1 MTTGASVIG
10 SSAGSAY
17 RRVAA
22 VAPAPVATRA
32 RAWSSA
38 QPGVRSSVRPM
49 DLRTQAVTP
58 AAALLAEL
66 VHRMGGAAASLARGA
81 YVDVMV

>member
-10 SSAGSAY
+10 GSAGSAY

-22 VAPAPVATRA
+22 VAPAPVVTRE
-32 RAWSSA
+32 RAVSSP
-38 QPGVRSSVRPM
+38 QPGVRPLVRPV
-49 DLRTQAVTP
+49 DLRTQAATP
-58 AAALLAEL
+58 AAALLADL